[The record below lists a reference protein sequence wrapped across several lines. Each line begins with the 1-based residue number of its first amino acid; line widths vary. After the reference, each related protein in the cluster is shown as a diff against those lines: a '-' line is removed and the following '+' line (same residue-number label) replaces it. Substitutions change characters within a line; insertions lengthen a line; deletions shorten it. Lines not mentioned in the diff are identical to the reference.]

1 MMVKLT
7 VKKMSGNKK
16 GVYLFDDFSTIP
28 LLFNM
33 AAIGIDAEM
42 EYKIK
47 NGSFQ
52 TYETDNFKLE
62 FVKTAKG
69 FDKIAT
75 NKDNAVL
82 WKKL

>member
-1 MMVKLT
+1 MMAKLT

-33 AAIGIDAEM
+33 TAIGIDAEM

-47 NGSFQ
+47 NGSLQ
-52 TYETDNFKLE
+52 TYETDDFKLE

-69 FDKIAT
+69 FKKIAT
-75 NKDNAVL
+75 NKNNIIC
-82 WKKL
+82 WEKL